1 MAMKKKDL
9 KKMSKRELLEIM
21 LLQSKRI
28 DELENEIDKMNS
40 MLDDKKILLSNCGS
54 IAEAALKLN
63 NIFEAAQNAADQY
76 LKNIELLSKEE
87 IALRKSREEAE
98 ALKNKIDLVKETAL
112 MAIPVEVKKENIFKR
127 MFRKVRNVFK
137 FKKNRRR
144 KVRKIV
150 IKEKRVSK
158 PSKVAKFK
166 GVLNRLKDIIKMAG
180 LSIKKGFKKFG
191 VGIKVGL
198 IWLRDGMKTV
208 FKKLINGSKTIFIK
222 IKTNIKNSIENLKI
236 KLREKKVI
244 SSQNK
249 EKKKV
254 EKAEKAKNKE
264 KTNIDKKEIKAK
276 GKEKSLKSDKTK
288 NNESQKAAKKSEN
301 ADKSVKKVKLQESDK
316 SKKKDVVKEN
326 TKSKKDSEKV
336 KKSEKNDGKVDKI
349 KKDNKVLKDDKVK
362 KAKKV
367 EKSVKSKAS

>member
-191 VGIKVGL
+191 AGIKVGL
-198 IWLRDGMKTV
+198 IWLRDGVKTV

-254 EKAEKAKNKE
+254 EK
-264 KTNIDKKEIKAK
+264 
-276 GKEKSLKSDKTK
+276 
-288 NNESQKAAKKSEN
+288 
-301 ADKSVKKVKLQESDK
+301 
-316 SKKKDVVKEN
+316 
-326 TKSKKDSEKV
+326 
-336 KKSEKNDGKVDKI
+336 
-349 KKDNKVLKDDKVK
+349 
-362 KAKKV
+362 
-367 EKSVKSKAS
+367 

>member
-301 ADKSVKKVKLQESDK
+301 ADKSVKKVKSQESDK

>member
-180 LSIKKGFKKFG
+180 LSIKKGFKKIG
-191 VGIKVGL
+191 AGIKNGFV
-198 IWLRDGMKTV
+198 WLGNVIKTGFTKV
-208 FKKLINGSKTIFIK
+208 LNGVKIIFIK

-301 ADKSVKKVKLQESDK
+301 ADKSVKKVKSQESDK
-316 SKKKDVVKEN
+316 SKKKD
-326 TKSKKDSEKV
+326 
-336 KKSEKNDGKVDKI
+336 I
-349 KKDNKVLKDDKVK
+349 KKDDKVK
-362 KAKKV
+362 KENKVKKVKV
-367 EKSVKSKAS
+367 EKTVKSKAS